1 MDSTGVS
8 ESEEQVQPRGDTGAE
23 VDTEVDTKVDT
34 VLQDRRRR
42 RSERRGWRT
51 GVWIE
56 GRNRRKKV
64 VSSLTRGI
72 KRTRRASLEPDTS
85 RDIEGAS
92 PGLQNQER
100 PRNRKARSE
109 RSAPSRASRGRC
121 CGLRGNPAD
130 ASSKSS
136 ESPRLLLRP
145 RGSVCSQ
152 LPGLRR

>member
-85 RDIEGAS
+85 RDIEGGLS
-92 PGLQNQER
+92 WPPKPGE
-100 PRNRKARSE
+100 
-109 RSAPSRASRGRC
+109 APK
-121 CGLRGNPAD
+121 P
-130 ASSKSS
+130 KSS
-136 ESPRLLLRP
+136 IRAQRA
-145 RGSVCSQ
+145 
-152 LPGLRR
+152 